1 MQCKHAAKNKCTKL
15 LSHRRRTWTTH
26 LDDAPLADAAS
37 APDHAGSNNLGTA
50 PNPGGMVGLAVDVA
64 PLQYV
69 AIPLLVSRGQIV
81 GNDGVAPPSQQ
92 VGRDGGVRPG
102 IVDAGGVFRR
112 AEEVGVDAVLQSLL
126 LFGAAV
132 GDELAADVAVVELV
146 GEAGQDVRTADVD
159 AGVEHVG
166 PDVDL
171 AVGGEEGRREG
182 EGGLAGVGIEQQDAV
197 LVVRVDADH
206 QVVPQRPQGRGSDDL
221 LGGIAG
227 GLGNVPPPDALEQH
241 GHDGRVVLLVPGLV
255 RREDRDDVDVGHDV
269 PAHEDERVALDQV
282 ALVELPEGVAG
293 VGAVGVADARHL
305 DAGRPRAVLDVL
317 LDGLGAVDAE
327 HEQLLDPGPGQELD
341 GVVQHGHIVER
352 AQDLGPRLVQGYWAE
367 SRGEGVRKYHSLQ
380 FLLVLR
386 IGRVIP
392 AAASSSLGH
401 GSGLV
406 GRAIERERV
415 VEKRVRPVRRAAARK

>member
-1 MQCKHAAKNKCTKL
+1 M
-15 LSHRRRTWTTH
+15 
-26 LDDAPLADAAS
+26 
-37 APDHAGSNNLGTA
+37 
-50 PNPGGMVGLAVDVA
+50 
-64 PLQYV
+64 
-69 AIPLLVSRGQIV
+69 
-81 GNDGVAPPSQQ
+81 
-92 VGRDGGVRPG
+92 
-102 IVDAGGVFRR
+102 
-112 AEEVGVDAVLQSLL
+112 
-126 LFGAAV
+126 
-132 GDELAADVAVVELV
+132 
-146 GEAGQDVRTADVD
+146 
-159 AGVEHVG
+159 
-166 PDVDL
+166 
-171 AVGGEEGRREG
+171 
-182 EGGLAGVGIEQQDAV
+182 
-197 LVVRVDADH
+197 RVDADH
-206 QVVPQRPQGRGSDDL
+206 QVISQRPQGRGSDDL

-227 GLGNVPPPDALEQH
+227 GLGNVPSPDALEQH

-255 RREDRDDVDVGHDV
+255 RREGRDDVDVGHDV

-293 VGAVGVADARHL
+293 VGAVGIADARHL

-327 HEQLLDPGPGQELD
+327 HEQLLDAGPGQELD

-392 AAASSSLGH
+392 AATSSSLGH

-415 VEKRVRPVRRAAARK
+415 VESGEEGTTSRRSENK